1 MAEFKESEHPRD
13 KDGKFTDKGSGQGW
27 TKEKK
32 NRLLKAVKNFGK
44 IRERLSE
51 NLDKPLTQITDN
63 AINRVKVHQIDGY
76 TPEQCKFIAEQHKEL
91 LRYARDNNEN
101 KEVAFIFRKGLANK
115 IVIKG
120 DDTSVDF
127 SSQIENKGDGLFVMH
142 NHPRNSSISMDDLFE
157 ALHNDA
163 IKTISV
169 VKNNG
174 GVEFVTKFEKIDKKK
189 ALVVYY
195 RCRKELKEKR
205 VNAEQAAKNVLK
217 TLEKEGFLKWIK

>member
-1 MAEFKESEHPRD
+1 
-13 KDGKFTDKGSGQGW
+13 
-27 TKEKK
+27 
-32 NRLLKAVKNFGK
+32 
-44 IRERLSE
+44 
-51 NLDKPLTQITDN
+51 
-63 AINRVKVHQIDGY
+63 
-76 TPEQCKFIAEQHKEL
+76 
-91 LRYARDNNEN
+91 
-101 KEVAFIFRKGLANK
+101 
-115 IVIKG
+115 
-120 DDTSVDF
+120 
-127 SSQIENKGDGLFVMH
+127 
-142 NHPRNSSISMDDLFE
+142 MDDLFE